1 MKKLK
6 IQFDDDALQHGL
18 EAQISVQNDEPF
30 INGMTSNINEIRRIW
45 ENNKKI
51 YKDSESLFTTSK
63 AAKDILSRLNAGLNK
78 RFGIN
83 FTILPDITG
92 NACVFPVTSENF
104 NVINGYSENIRES
117 LAETLETLKSLGGKT
132 TEDFAMNMSDISG
145 YMKIYENVLKG
156 VDALEE
162 KLSSDKVEFDL
173 KNAKIKNLP
182 SSMMSIMAIDFVTF
196 FDKLTD
202 REVLAIIMHEVGHQ
216 FTHLLNMYRR
226 VRTNTILKDT
236 MKFGLEDKVE
246 KISITLSKEFDI
258 SMPKL
263 DNFKSEDN
271 YKEVVLFME
280 KLTSAAVGPNSNKS
294 KLSSRDSEALA
305 DQFASKFGLGPDL
318 FKALNTISLS
328 YNEVD
333 LMANLPML
341 YVMIALLAIF
351 TIIGIVLLILGILM
365 TSGTLAL
372 LAVAIAD
379 TVINLLLVTK
389 IGAVI
394 AVIVYFVGGTEDS
407 YEMVY
412 DDKKRRLERIR
423 NDAIRMLRGISASGI
438 DKTIIKSK
446 LDEIYEMD
454 KIIEETVKGKSIFS
468 ILGEVIFPWN
478 RKHSRETLVQ
488 QLLENL
494 ESNKLQ
500 ILSERLK

>member
-1 MKKLK
+1 
-6 IQFDDDALQHGL
+6 
-18 EAQISVQNDEPF
+18 
-30 INGMTSNINEIRRIW
+30 
-45 ENNKKI
+45 
-51 YKDSESLFTTSK
+51 
-63 AAKDILSRLNAGLNK
+63 
-78 RFGIN
+78 
-83 FTILPDITG
+83 
-92 NACVFPVTSENF
+92 
-104 NVINGYSENIRES
+104 
-117 LAETLETLKSLGGKT
+117 
-132 TEDFAMNMSDISG
+132 
-145 YMKIYENVLKG
+145 
-156 VDALEE
+156 
-162 KLSSDKVEFDL
+162 
-173 KNAKIKNLP
+173 
-182 SSMMSIMAIDFVTF
+182 
-196 FDKLTD
+196 
-202 REVLAIIMHEVGHQ
+202 MHEVGHQ

-341 YVMIALLAIF
+341 HVMIALLAIF
-351 TIIGIVLLILGILM
+351 TIIGMVLLILGILM

-389 IGAVI
+389 IGAVV
-394 AVIVYFVGGTEDS
+394 AVIVYFIGGTEDS

-500 ILSERLK
+500 ILSED